1 MVFSTFPGKKPP
13 RWPFPSLTTAP
24 DFGRGTPGELSQGAP
39 RSAPL
44 FTPAGETPPSRR
56 TPPTLALPLRSQGR
70 GAVPVHFPESPA
82 EVSPAWAPPG
92 GTAARAP
99 EGQPR
104 RQPEPLRTAP
114 VPHPA
119 RPAPPAA
126 LRLPFLTEPPHQAG
140 RERPYPA
147 ADPPIPMALLPR
159 LSPTLSPAPARAE
172 TPLPPPEPPELALR
186 RSAVPGAAEQAAE
199 RAVEERVELA
209 VQRQAPELRLL
220 RRQSREQEQALERQR
235 QDLTGLRQ
243 RLERQEALVRQ
254 AVTQARVP
262 GAQEPA
268 QVRQLAKAV
277 MRELEGQLR
286 LERQRRGLI

>member
-1 MVFSTFPGKKPP
+1 
-13 RWPFPSLTTAP
+13 
-24 DFGRGTPGELSQGAP
+24 
-39 RSAPL
+39 
-44 FTPAGETPPSRR
+44 
-56 TPPTLALPLRSQGR
+56 
-70 GAVPVHFPESPA
+70 
-82 EVSPAWAPPG
+82 
-92 GTAARAP
+92 
-99 EGQPR
+99 
-104 RQPEPLRTAP
+104 
-114 VPHPA
+114 
-119 RPAPPAA
+119 
-126 LRLPFLTEPPHQAG
+126 
-140 RERPYPA
+140 
-147 ADPPIPMALLPR
+147 MALLPR
-159 LSPTLSPAPARAE
+159 LSPTLSPAPARTE

-186 RSAVPGAAEQAAE
+186 RSSVPEAAERAAE

-235 QDLTGLRQ
+235 QDPTGLRQ